1 MWARVIPIL
10 RREDISFAELLLAVH
25 NYLSMGA
32 KRHVL
37 VVDDSL
43 TVRMDLRAALST
55 AGFAVTACSTKE
67 SGMHALEVSTFDLAI
82 LDILLPDGNGIEILQ
97 HIKQTP
103 ELRSIHVFMLST
115 EAEVHSR
122 LTGLRLG
129 ADLYVGKPYD
139 RGYLARAA
147 RSLFKMADYAGP
159 PTSRRSLSNK
169 KILIVDDSPT
179 FLHALSAVLRQE
191 GHQIVAAYSGEDAL
205 ALLEV
210 ERFDCVVLDLVMP
223 GVDGLQ
229 TCRRLR
235 SLPQLADVPI
245 ALMTAS
251 PDASVKAEAASAGAD
266 DVLLKP
272 TNLARMAEEL
282 RALFVKKQQ
291 LHAAAAEVPDS
302 TEAAS

>member
-1 MWARVIPIL
+1 
-10 RREDISFAELLLAVH
+10 
-25 NYLSMGA
+25 MGT

-43 TVRMDLRAALST
+43 TVRMDLRAALSN

-67 SGMHALEVSTFDLAI
+67 SGLQALEASSFDLAI
-82 LDILLPDGNGIEILQ
+82 LDILLPDGSGIDILQ
-97 HIKQTP
+97 HIKQNP
-103 ELRSIHVFMLST
+103 ALRAMHVFMLST
-115 EAEVHSR
+115 EAEVQSR
-122 LTGLRLG
+122 LAGLRLG
-129 ADLYVGKPYD
+129 ADQYVGKPYD

-147 RSLFKMADYAGP
+147 RTLFKMADYAGP

-169 KILIVDDSPT
+169 KILLVDDSPT

-191 GHQIVAAYSGEDAL
+191 GHQIVAAYSGADAL
-205 ALLEV
+205 ALLEL

-235 SLPQLADVPI
+235 ELPQMLDVPI
-245 ALMTAS
+245 ALMTAT
-251 PDASVKAEAASAGAD
+251 PDASLKAEAVSAGAD

-272 TNLARMAEEL
+272 TNLALMAEEL
-282 RALFVKKQQ
+282 RALLIKKQR
-291 LHAAAAEVPDS
+291 HAHPADES
-302 TEAAS
+302 GHSEAAT